1 MNIENNKSPYY
12 NLHTLKT
19 DKFKT
24 VQIRIDFR
32 RKIKK
37 EEITKRNVLA
47 DMLTRSTKKYQTERE
62 MVIQSEELYNA
73 NYGYNVCSS
82 GNCSIMSFYI
92 SSLSDKYTEDKNLE
106 KVITFLME
114 MIFNPNINNKSFD
127 EKTLNLS
134 KNYVKKYIEDIY
146 DSPKRYARN
155 RIREIMNP
163 NSPFSYHQDGYI
175 EDLEKIDGSNL
186 YNYYLNVLKN
196 DIVDIYV
203 VGEFDNLNI
212 FDNYF
217 KNKKKENNLNHIITH
232 KKIRNKLKKVVE
244 EKSVRQSTFVLGC
257 KINEM
262 NSYEM
267 QYVSNVYSFIL
278 GGSPDSKLFTNVRE
292 KNSLCYSISSV
303 IAPVTNSM
311 YIYAGIDKK
320 DYKKTLKEVIKQID
334 EMNKGNFSEEEI
346 ENAKATYK
354 SSIKE
359 LNDSETSIISTIASM
374 NYINYDSLEERIK
387 KIENVTKEDI
397 IEFSKK
403 IKLDSVYLLK
413 GVLDEKN

>member
-1 MNIENNKSPYY
+1 
-12 NLHTLKT
+12 
-19 DKFKT
+19 
-24 VQIRIDFR
+24 
-32 RKIKK
+32 
-37 EEITKRNVLA
+37 
-47 DMLTRSTKKYQTERE
+47 
-62 MVIQSEELYNA
+62 
-73 NYGYNVCSS
+73 
-82 GNCSIMSFYI
+82 
-92 SSLSDKYTEDKNLE
+92 
-106 KVITFLME
+106 
-114 MIFNPNINNKSFD
+114 
-127 EKTLNLS
+127 
-134 KNYVKKYIEDIY
+134 
-146 DSPKRYARN
+146 
-155 RIREIMNP
+155 
-163 NSPFSYHQDGYI
+163 
-175 EDLEKIDGSNL
+175 
-186 YNYYLNVLKN
+186 
-196 DIVDIYV
+196 
-203 VGEFDNLNI
+203 
-212 FDNYF
+212 
-217 KNKKKENNLNHIITH
+217 
-232 KKIRNKLKKVVE
+232 
-244 EKSVRQSTFVLGC
+244 
-257 KINEM
+257 
-262 NSYEM
+262 M